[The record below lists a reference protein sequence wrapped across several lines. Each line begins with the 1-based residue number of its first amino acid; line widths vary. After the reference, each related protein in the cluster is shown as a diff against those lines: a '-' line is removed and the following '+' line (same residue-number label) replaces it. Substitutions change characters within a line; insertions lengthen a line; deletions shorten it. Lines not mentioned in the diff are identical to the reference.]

1 MTTALH
7 IPQGG
12 FVFRIVKVAV
22 DTFTVFSFG
31 PLNQFKKFGLKKSIF
46 NSLTLIHSNLTQP
59 PVMYLHCMS
68 SVISN
73 FNGHRLL

>member
-31 PLNQFKKFGLKKSIF
+31 PLNQFQRLGLKSPF
-46 NSLTLIHSNLTQP
+46 LIL
-59 PVMYLHCMS
+59 
-68 SVISN
+68 
-73 FNGHRLL
+73 

>member
-1 MTTALH
+1 MLSRDKRKKKKEVTKKCRTKMTTALH

-31 PLNQFKKFGLKKSIF
+31 PLNQLQSLGLKSPF
-46 NSLTLIHSNLTQP
+46 LIL
-59 PVMYLHCMS
+59 
-68 SVISN
+68 
-73 FNGHRLL
+73 